1 LTQRVPDFF
10 IVGQPKCGTT
20 ALYEMLKRH
29 PQIYMPDVK
38 EPEYFADELATEPP
52 PINLPTTM
60 DHYLSLFADA
70 KPDQLIGEASA
81 LYLWSHTAA
90 RNIARIRPDARI
102 IAIIREPASFL
113 LSLHLFHVKLRIETE
128 KDLRRAL
135 MLEDERKHGRQ
146 LPTGG
151 FWRQLLIYSEHM
163 KYLDQLH
170 RYQDAFPADQL
181 LVLLYDDFRADNR
194 ASIRTILQFL
204 GLDYTVDLPMIESN
218 QSVRVRARR
227 VAQVTDAVS
236 YGRGRS
242 SAMLKTAVKAVT
254 TQPFRRAAQKA
265 VRDHIAYARPRDPD
279 RKLILELRHCYR
291 AEVVALSEYLGRDL
305 ITLWGYDGID

>member
-1 LTQRVPDFF
+1 MQRVPDFF

-20 ALYEMLKRH
+20 AVYEMLRRH

-52 PINLPTTM
+52 PMDLPTTM

-70 KPDQLIGEASA
+70 TPDQLIGEASA

-113 LSLHLFHVKLRIETE
+113 LSLHLFHVKIQIETE

-135 MLEDERKHGRQ
+135 MLEDERQQGRQ
-146 LPTGG
+146 LPIGG
-151 FWRQLLIYSEHM
+151 YWRPLLIYSEHM
-163 KYLDQLH
+163 KYMDQLH
-170 RYQDAFPADQL
+170 RYQDAFPADQM
-181 LVLLYDDFRADNR
+181 LVLLYDDFRADNQ
-194 ASIRTILQFL
+194 AAIRTILQFL
-204 GLDYTVDLPMIESN
+204 GLDVTVNLQMIESN
-218 QSVRVRARR
+218 LSVRVRARR
-227 VAQVTDAVS
+227 VGQVMEAVS
-236 YGRGRS
+236 QGRGQGL
-242 SAMLKTAVKAVT
+242 AMLKTAVEAVT

-265 VRDHIAYARPRDPD
+265 VRDHIVYARPRNPD
-279 RKLILELRHCYR
+279 HKLILELRHRYKP
-291 AEVVALSEYLGRDL
+291 EVVALSEDLGRDL

>member
-1 LTQRVPDFF
+1 MQRVPDFF

-52 PINLPTTM
+52 PLDLPTTM

-70 KPDQLIGEASA
+70 TPDQLIGEASA

-90 RNIARIRPDARI
+90 RNIARVRPDARV

-113 LSLHLFHVKLRIETE
+113 LSLHLYHVKIQIETE
-128 KDLRRAL
+128 EDLRRAL
-135 MLEDERKHGRQ
+135 MLEGERKQGRQ

-151 FWRQLLIYSEHM
+151 FWKPLLIYSEHM
-163 KYLDQLH
+163 KYLDQLR
-170 RYQDAFPADQL
+170 RYKDTFPSDQL
-181 LVLLYDDFRADNR
+181 LVLIYDDFRADNQ

-204 GLDYTVDLPMIESN
+204 DLDCTVDLPMIDSN
-218 QSVRVRARR
+218 QSVRVRTRR
-227 VAQVTDAVS
+227 VAQVMKAVS
-236 YGRGRS
+236 QGRGRS
-242 SAMLKTAVKAVT
+242 SAMLKAAVKAVT
-254 TQPFRRAAQKA
+254 TQPFRRAARKA
-265 VRDHIAYARPRDPD
+265 VLDHIAYARPRDAD
-279 RKLILELRHCYR
+279 HELILELRHRYR
-291 AEVVALSEYLGRDL
+291 PEVVALSEYLGRDL

>member
-1 LTQRVPDFF
+1 MQRAPDFF

-29 PQIYMPDVK
+29 PQIYMPSVK

-52 PINLPTTM
+52 PIDLPTTM

-70 KPDQLIGEASA
+70 TPKQLIGEASA

-113 LSLHLFHVKLRIETE
+113 LSLHLYHVKIRIETE
-128 KDLRRAL
+128 KDLRQAL
-135 MLEDERKHGRQ
+135 ILEDERKHGRQ

-151 FWRQLLIYSEHM
+151 FWRTLLIYSEHM

-170 RYQDAFPADQL
+170 RYQDAFPASQL
-181 LVLLYDDFRADNR
+181 LVLLYDDFRANNQ
-194 ASIRTILQFL
+194 ASIRTILNF
-204 GLDYTVDLPMIESN
+204 
-218 QSVRVRARR
+218 SVS
-227 VAQVTDAVS
+227 TI
-236 YGRGRS
+236 
-242 SAMLKTAVKAVT
+242 
-254 TQPFRRAAQKA
+254 P
-265 VRDHIAYARPRDPD
+265 
-279 RKLILELRHCYR
+279 LIFQ
-291 AEVVALSEYLGRDL
+291 
-305 ITLWGYDGID
+305 